1 MTTKRN
7 GTFEPKIVRPS
18 FLQLWKHKC
27 QKLWRRLKV
36 SQSSLLGNSA
46 QTGNETLGIQKKS
59 QAAHQCSESKLT
71 IMRGGKVELKSFESK
86 AHTYNPREFRTDK
99 GPRK

>member
-27 QKLWRRLKV
+27 QKLWRRLQNLQQGP
-36 SQSSLLGNSA
+36 QSNALGPQGVQGTPLN
-46 QTGNETLGIQKKS
+46 
-59 QAAHQCSESKLT
+59 
-71 IMRGGKVELKSFESK
+71 MVRGGKVELKSFDSK
-86 AHTYNPREFRTDK
+86 SHTYNPREFRTNK